1 MTSIERLRNLMA
13 AKGTPGLFVTDRLN
27 VRWLTGFTG
36 SSGLCIVSPDRAVF
50 LTDSRYR
57 VQAAD
62 EVVGA
67 EVITYSSPKTQDEVL
82 AEIFADLGLTQI
94 CFEKSMTY
102 SAWES
107 TTKAHSNLEWTAAPE
122 LFSELRI
129 IKTPEEVEKIKAA
142 CKLADQ
148 VMEHVTRFIRPGV
161 REYDVLLELEFFLK
175 RNGSAP
181 SFDPIIV
188 GGPNSAKPHGKPGER
203 PFEVGDFVTVDLGAV
218 YQGYI
223 SDMTRT
229 FVVGEASDKHRVIYD
244 LVLKA
249 EETCCAALKPGAT
262 GVEIDAI
269 ARKILDEKDLSQY
282 FGHGLGHGIGLAVHD
297 FGGLSPRSKNTI
309 EVGQVWTIEP
319 GVYLDGW
326 GGVRIEDDVLVTP
339 EGPEILTFF
348 PKELMVLG

>member
-1 MTSIERLRNLMA
+1 MTSIDRLRELMA
-13 AKGTPGLFVTDRLN
+13 AKEVSGLFVTDRLN
-27 VRWLTGFTG
+27 LRWLTGFTG
-36 SSGLCIVSPDRAVF
+36 SSGVCVVSPDKAVF

-62 EVVGA
+62 EVSGA
-67 EVITYSSPKTQDEVL
+67 EVITYGSPKTQDEML
-82 AEIFADLGLTQI
+82 ADIFSSMGLGKI
-94 CFEKSMTY
+94 AFEKSMTFL
-102 SAWES
+102 AWEAI
-107 TTKAHSNLEWTAAPE
+107 TQAHSSLTWEPSPE

-129 IKTPEEVEKIKAA
+129 IKTPEEIGRIKAA
-142 CKLADQ
+142 CRLADQ
-148 VMEHVTRFIRPGV
+148 VMDHATKFIKPGV
-161 REYDVLLELEFFLK
+161 KEYDVLLELEFFLK
-175 RNGSAP
+175 RNGSMP

-218 YQGYI
+218 YEGYV

-229 FVVGEASDKHRVIYD
+229 FVVGEASDRHKEIYNQ
-244 LVLKA
+244 VLKA
-249 EETCCAALKPGAT
+249 EVECCQALQIGKT
-262 GVEIDAI
+262 GVEVDAL
-269 ARKILDEKDLSQY
+269 ARTILDEKELAQY

-297 FGGLSPRSKNTI
+297 FGGLSPRSKNI
-309 EVGQVWTIEP
+309 VEVGQVWTVEP

-326 GGVRIEDDVLVTP
+326 GGVRIEDDVLITP

>member
-1 MTSIERLRNLMA
+1 MRSIDRLRELMA
-13 AKGTPGLFVTDRLN
+13 AKEVPGLFVTDRLN

-36 SSGLCIVSPDRAVF
+36 SSGLCVVSPDRAVF

-62 EVVGA
+62 EVQGA
-67 EVITYSSPKTQDEVL
+67 EVITYGSPKTQDEML
-82 AEIFADLGLTQI
+82 GEIFTDLGLTKI
-94 CFEKSMTY
+94 AFEKSMTY
-102 SAWES
+102 ASWEA
-107 TTKAHSNLEWTAAPE
+107 TTQAHSGYEWVASPE

-129 IKTPEEVEKIKAA
+129 IKTPEEIAKIRAA

-161 REYDVLLELEFFLK
+161 KEYDVLLELEFFLK
-175 RNGSAP
+175 RNGSMP

-218 YQGYI
+218 YEGYV

-229 FVVGEASDKHRVIYD
+229 FVVGEASEKHHEIYGQ
-244 LVLKA
+244 VLKA
-249 EETCCAALKPGAT
+249 EVECCQALQIGKT
-262 GVEIDAI
+262 GVEVDAL
-269 ARKILDEKDLSQY
+269 ARQILDEKQLAQY

-297 FGGLSPRSKNTI
+297 FGGLSPRSKNTV
-309 EVGQVWTIEP
+309 EVGQVWTVEP

-326 GGVRIEDDVLVTP
+326 GGVRIEDDVLITP

-348 PKELMVLG
+348 PKELTVLG